1 MPAFLLKSGLVCL
14 PLVIGICFAI
24 AGFKAY
30 RTRRLLLTDVERVQH
45 HIELR
50 DLGPG
55 TNKPLPSPGDPA
67 ALPIAH
73 PLPKPGADI
82 KGVGGGLVQY
92 FCPSSNPASKAS
104 ATSHTA
110 KSETGGISDTANLS
124 VGLELPRAEDEDSI
138 HHSTSQRST
147 DFDIPAPPRIYTS
160 TNYGRYNSTEF
171 ISEVG
176 ESSTSAMYAHGD
188 VRATETWKKIAR
200 RESLVGGRKF
210 GSENTDSGMPVVLET
225 AFSIGEGSDEERRSF
240 DSGRRHFEGHGEG
253 DVLRKV
259 RAEDSGEGQGV
270 VEDETVM
277 VEKTAGEAEE
287 DTHGMNMGE
296 AIKAAVEGS
305 PDHGET
311 EEVDGISNHRSSKS
325 SWSTDDSDIGTLPT
339 PDNSLFRTS
348 STRDNIT
355 TPAEKVSAM
364 YVDPEKFPGDAGMER
379 RDSVSK
385 PELAGYFD
393 KVGN

>member
-1 MPAFLLKSGLVCL
+1 MPAFLLISGLVCL
-14 PLVIGICFAI
+14 PLIIGICFAV

-30 RTRRLLLTDVERVQH
+30 RTRRLLLTDVERAQH

-55 TNKPLPSPGDPA
+55 TNKPLPSLGDNA

-73 PLPKPGADI
+73 PLPRPGADI

-92 FCPSSNPASKAS
+92 FCPPSNPASKAS

-110 KSETGGISDTANLS
+110 KNEAKGSLDTAD
-124 VGLELPRAEDEDSI
+124 VYAGLGLPRAKDDDLI

-160 TNYGRYNSTEF
+160 TNYGRYNSTEV

-188 VRATETWKKIAR
+188 VRATEAWKKIAR

-210 GSENTDSGMPVVLET
+210 GSENTDSGMLVVLET

-240 DSGRRHFEGHGEG
+240 DRGRRHFEGRREG
-253 DVLRKV
+253 DELGKV

-270 VEDETVM
+270 VEDEKVV
-277 VEKTAGEAEE
+277 VEKTARETEE
-287 DTHGMNMGE
+287 DTHGMNIGE
-296 AIKAAVEGS
+296 AIKAAIEGS

-311 EEVDGISNHRSSKS
+311 EKVDGISNHQSSKS
-325 SWSTDDSDIGTLPT
+325 SWSTAGSDIGTLQ
-339 PDNSLFRTS
+339 TS
-348 STRDNIT
+348 ENFPSRDSFMRDNTT
-355 TPAEKVSAM
+355 TPAKKVSTT

-379 RDSVSK
+379 RDSVSN
-385 PELAGYFD
+385 PELARIFREC
-393 KVGN
+393 